1 MEILSIFR
9 DEAERL
15 LRNAGYPGKV
25 EQAREEFGDFTFPC
39 FSLAKERKMNPA
51 LIAKDVVRNME
62 KSEYFEKIE
71 NVGAYVNFTIN
82 PKKLAE
88 ITLSSIIQGEIFKF
102 EEKGKVIVEHTSANP
117 TGPLHVGR
125 TRNSIIGDTVARIL
139 RRFGYDVEVQY
150 FVNDVGKQVA
160 TLLWGVKN
168 LRVEEEGE
176 REDYRYVKYYQAA
189 YEELEKRP
197 EIEKEVQEIIWKYER
212 GDQELRNLAEKYV
225 GGIMRGIAESL
236 KRINVEFDEFV
247 WESSLVERSRKIPP
261 MIKEYLKE
269 ENGAYYIDLKKLGVE
284 EKDKLFLYR
293 SDGTTLYPLRDIAY
307 HLYKA
312 EKARYN
318 IDVLGEDHKLHFQA
332 IKRIIGLLKPD
343 TRLDALFYSF
353 VKLPE
358 GKMSTRKGRV
368 VYLDDLVEEGMK
380 RVEEIIRKRGYS
392 EEEKKKITK
401 MVAVGAI
408 RFHILNV
415 QEEKPITFKWENALN
430 FEGESGPFIQY
441 THARAESIMK
451 KTSWDRSFNSQYIS
465 HPQEIK
471 LVKLMARYPEII
483 KEAAM
488 KLTPYVV
495 AKYAYSL
502 ASQFNQFYRDCPVI
516 KAESGIREFRLALVY
531 SFKALIKDL
540 LELLGIEAPEK
551 M

>member
-9 DEAERL
+9 DEAEKL

-25 EQAREEFGDFTFPC
+25 EEAREEFGDFTFPC
-39 FSLAKERKMNPA
+39 FSIARDKKMNPA
-51 LIAKDVVRNME
+51 LIAKDVVRNIE

-125 TRNSIIGDTVARIL
+125 TRNSIIGDSMARIL

-168 LRVEEEGE
+168 LQVEERG

-197 EIEKEVQEIIWKYER
+197 EIEKEIQEIIWKYER

-247 WESSLVERSRKIPP
+247 WESSLIESSRKILP
-261 MIKEYLKE
+261 MIKDYLKE

-284 EKDKLFLYR
+284 DKDKLFLYR

-332 IKRIIGLLKPD
+332 IKRVIGLLKPD
-343 TRLDALFYSF
+343 AKLDALFYSF

-392 EEEKKKITK
+392 EEEKKRIAEI
-401 MVAVGAI
+401 VAVGAI

-415 QEEKPITFKWENALN
+415 QEEKPITFKWESALN

-441 THARAESIMK
+441 TYARAESIMK
-451 KTSWDRSFNSQYIS
+451 KTSWDGNFNPQYIS

-483 KEAAM
+483 KEVAI
-488 KLTPYVV
+488 KLKPYVV
-495 AKYAYSL
+495 AKYTYSL

-531 SFKALIKDL
+531 SFKLLIKDL
-540 LELLGIEAPEK
+540 LGLLGIEAPEK